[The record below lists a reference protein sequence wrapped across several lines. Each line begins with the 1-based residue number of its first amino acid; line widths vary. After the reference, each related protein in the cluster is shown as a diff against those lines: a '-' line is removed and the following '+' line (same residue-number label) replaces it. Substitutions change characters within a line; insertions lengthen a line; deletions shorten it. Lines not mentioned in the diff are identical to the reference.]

1 VLADAEEQG
10 MRLGLRLR
18 DDRLPFSDLIALARL
33 AEARGFEA
41 LFVPEASGREVFT
54 QLAVYACHTA
64 RIRLSP
70 GIATIFTRT
79 PSLLAQ
85 AAATL
90 DQLSGGRAMLGLGS
104 GHAPTL
110 TAGHGV
116 HFERPLARMREYV
129 TLIKAILRGAET
141 MPPAR
146 LVPVTR
152 FRLETSARPDIPIY
166 MAALG
171 PKMCQHAGE
180 LADGVL
186 LNWAMPAYVAQALH
200 HVRLGAERAGC
211 DPATVDVA
219 CYIRVAAGA
228 DDEILRHAVARELAR
243 YIAMPFYRAM
253 FDEAGFAAHT
263 GPVAA
268 AYPEDPDRAA
278 RLVPDAMLEALTVIG
293 DAAAARRRLEEFRA
307 MGVRLP
313 VLAPV
318 PAGPDDAASWR
329 AAIELAPAAV

>member
-1 VLADAEEQG
+1 
-10 MRLGLRLR
+10 MRVGLRLR

-54 QLAVYACHTA
+54 QLAAYACHTE

-85 AAATL
+85 AATTL

-129 TLIKAILRGAET
+129 TLIKAILHGAET
-141 MPPAR
+141 MPPTL

-166 MAALG
+166 VAALG
-171 PKMCQHAGE
+171 PKMCQLSGE

-186 LNWAMPAYVAQALH
+186 LNWATPAYAAQALH
-200 HVRLGAERAGC
+200 QVRLGAERAGR

-228 DDEILRHAVARELAR
+228 DADILRHALARELAR
-243 YIAMPFYRAM
+243 YVAMPFYRAM
-253 FDEAGFAAHT
+253 FDEAGFAAYT
-263 GPVAA
+263 AAIAA
-268 AYPEDPDRAA
+268 AFAEDPDRAA
-278 RLVPDAMLEALTVIG
+278 RLVPDTMLEALAVLG
-293 DAAAARRRLEEFRA
+293 DAAAVRRRLEEFRA

-318 PAGPDDAASWR
+318 PAGPDGAASWR
-329 AAIELAPAAV
+329 AAIELAPIAV

>member
-1 VLADAEEQG
+1 
-10 MRLGLRLR
+10 MRVGLRLR
-18 DDRLPFSDLIALARL
+18 DDRLPFAELTALARL
-33 AEARGFEA
+33 AEARGCEV

-54 QLAVYACHTA
+54 QLAAYACATE

-85 AAATL
+85 AAVTL

-110 TAGHGV
+110 TSGHGV
-116 HFERPLARMREYV
+116 RFERPLTRMREYV
-129 TLIKAILRGAET
+129 TIIKAILRGAEA

-146 LVPVTR
+146 LAPVTR
-152 FRLETSARPDIPIY
+152 FRLETAARPDIPLY
-166 MAALG
+166 VAALG
-171 PKMCQHAGE
+171 PKMCQLAGE

-186 LNWAMPAYVAQALH
+186 LNWATPAYAAQALH
-200 HVRLGAERAGC
+200 HLRLGAERAGR
-211 DPATVDVA
+211 DPDSVDVA
-219 CYIRVAAGA
+219 CYVRVAAGA
-228 DDEILRHAVARELAR
+228 DADTLRHAVARELAR
-243 YIAMPFYRAM
+243 YVNMPFYRAM

-263 GPVAA
+263 GAVAE
-268 AYPEDPDRAA
+268 AYAEDPDRAA
-278 RLVPDAMLEALTVIG
+278 RLVPDAMLEALAVIG
-293 DAAAARRRLEEFRA
+293 DAAAVRRRLAEFQA

-318 PAGPDDAASWR
+318 PAGPDIAASWR
-329 AAIELAPAAV
+329 AAIELLLAMPEVRNDAIR